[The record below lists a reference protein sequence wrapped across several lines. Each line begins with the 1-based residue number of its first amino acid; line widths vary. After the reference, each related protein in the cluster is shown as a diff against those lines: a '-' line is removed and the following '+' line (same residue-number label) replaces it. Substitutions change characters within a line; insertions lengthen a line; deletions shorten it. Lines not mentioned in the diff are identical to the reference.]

1 MAETRARTALTA
13 PSTLVVG
20 EDEELLVQLRDYLMH
35 AGVRAQATRRLA
47 EAWRR
52 ESGEAVVLF
61 PDDFDAGEVTDG
73 LSSLLSRRARP
84 LVIVITAGPRLFE
97 PLIESLG
104 CPESIAIL
112 PKPVWGWAIVDLLR
126 SWNGSRE

>member
-20 EDEELLVQLRDYLMH
+20 DDAELLLQLCDYLAQ
-35 AGVRAQATRRLA
+35 AGVRAQATRLLA

-52 ESGEAVVLF
+52 GCGEAVVLF

-73 LSSLLSRRARP
+73 LSCLLSRRARP
-84 LVIVITAGPRLFE
+84 LVIVITAGPRLFD

-104 CPESIAIL
+104 SPESIVIL
-112 PKPVWGWAIVDLLR
+112 PKPIWGWAILDLLR
-126 SWNGSRE
+126 SWNGSPE